1 MPRSAFLYSAEILA
15 AAMIVLLLLRVRVP
29 RYLLWG
35 IVAYGILAYAALAV
49 LDSRTSEELESTD
62 LFQFWS
68 AGRAIWHGGDPY
80 SSPAILNP
88 PTAAPFLALFGL
100 ASLPTMYMI
109 WFSLNALGGLLLVPL
124 AYRTLSAVGAPDDW
138 KLPPVVVGLLTVVVG
153 LSFSFRYGVQVGQF
167 SCLVTLALLAAL
179 LARAKE
185 QWALAGVFLAVGTIK
200 TGMMLPFLLL
210 FHRRSDWRTW
220 VVLALAVLALCLL
233 ATPALKLWERCGE
246 CLKNISA
253 FSERGAE
260 NDYSYENVHNGY
272 ARHVDIFGWDHLLY
286 RTGLRDRTLI
296 RTASYALLLLLGA
309 WIAWQVIR
317 RPDLP
322 RGAACSLVALYSAV
336 FLYHRLYDMIVLCLP
351 LTYVLGRALT
361 ERGKVRLAYT
371 LCGAAILGVL
381 HLRIGMLLSLTND
394 YANSQSF
401 GGRLIEA
408 LVLPYG
414 TWLVLLATACLTAA
428 ESIQL
433 RRAATVTSR
442 DRKGAGPKP
451 LPYGRGS

>member
-1 MPRSAFLYSAEILA
+1 LSTGEAIMLRSAFLYSAEILA
-15 AAMIVLLLLRVRVP
+15 LFMILLVLLRVRVP

-35 IVAYGILAYAALAV
+35 VVGYGILVYAATNL
-49 LDSRTSEELESTD
+49 LDYRTAEQLDSTD
-62 LFQFWS
+62 LFPFWS
-68 AGRAIWHGGDPY
+68 AGRVFWQGGDPY
-80 SSPAILNP
+80 NSPAILNP
-88 PTAAPFLALFGL
+88 PTAAPFYALLGL
-100 ASLPTMYMI
+100 ASLPATAVI

-124 AYRTLSAVGAPDDW
+124 AYRTLSAVAAPDDW

-153 LSFSFRYGVQVGQF
+153 LSFSFRYGVQAGQF

-179 LARAKE
+179 LARAKGR
-185 QWALAGVFLAVGTIK
+185 QALAGVFLAVATIK

-220 VVLALAVLALCLL
+220 VALALACLALCLL
-233 ATPALKLWERCGE
+233 ATPAPKLLERCGE

-253 FSERGAE
+253 LSERGAE

-272 ARHVDIFGWDHLLY
+272 ARHVDIFGLDHLLY
-286 RTGLRDRTLI
+286 RAGPRDRTLI
-296 RTASYALLLLLGA
+296 RAASYGLLLVLGIWVA
-309 WIAWQVIR
+309 LQVIR

-361 ERGKVRLAYT
+361 ERGRAKLAYT
-371 LCGAAILGVL
+371 LCAAAILGVL
-381 HLRIGMLLSLTND
+381 HLRTGMLLSLTER
-394 YANSQSF
+394 YANSASL

-408 LVLPYG
+408 FVLPYG
-414 TWLVLLATACLTAA
+414 TWLVLLAILCLAAA
-428 ESIQL
+428 EAL
-433 RRAATVTSR
+433 RRPTPALV
-442 DRKGAGPKP
+442 P
-451 LPYGRGS
+451 